1 MKTSTF
7 NLIVIVI
14 AAVTGYLIYEFALPK
29 FLQDGGPLVALLMAL
44 IIMLVAFVFERVF
57 SLRKAQGKGQL
68 PNFLK
73 NIQQA
78 VNSGDIDAALAACDK
93 QRGSMANVIRTGLE
107 RYKTLV
113 ESGDVKVQK
122 EMMENIQR
130 SIEEATMLEVPM
142 LERNLVSMS
151 TIASIGTMVGL
162 LGTVIGMIRAFDAMA
177 KAGGTPDAI
186 QLSRGIS
193 EALVNTAGGLVAGI
207 GGIVAYNFFVTKIDN
222 FTYMIDEASYSI
234 IQSLASKVPSKSR

>member
-7 NLIVIVI
+7 NMIVLVV
-14 AAVTGYLIYEFALPK
+14 AAVAGYAIFEYALPK
-29 FLQDGGPLVALLMAL
+29 FLQDGGPLVALLIAL

-73 NIQQA
+73 NVQQA
-78 VNSGDIDAALAACDK
+78 VNSGDIEAALAACDK

-122 EMMENIQR
+122 EMNESIQR

-162 LGTVIGMIRAFDAMA
+162 LGTVIGMIRSFNAMA
-177 KAGGTPDAI
+177 KAGGQPDAI
-186 QLSRGIS
+186 QLSLGIS
-193 EALVNTAGGLVAGI
+193 EALINTAGGLLAGI

>member
-7 NLIVIVI
+7 NTIVIVV
-14 AAVTGYLIYEFALPK
+14 AAVAGWVIFEFALPK
-29 FLQDGGPLVALLMAL
+29 FIKDGGYLVISLVAL

-57 SLRKAQGKGQL
+57 SLRKAQGKGSV
-68 PNFLK
+68 PKFLM
-73 NIQQA
+73 NVQQA
-78 VNSGDIDAALAACDK
+78 VNSGDIEGALAACDN

-107 RYKTLV
+107 RYQVLTQSS
-113 ESGDVKVQK
+113 EVKAQR
-122 EMMENIQR
+122 EMMESIQR

-162 LGTVIGMIRAFDAMA
+162 LGTVVGMIKSFEAMSRAGA
-177 KAGGTPDAI
+177 PDAV
-186 QLSRGIS
+186 QLALGIS
-193 EALVNTAGGLVAGI
+193 EALINTAGGLVAGI
-207 GGIVAYNFFVTKIDN
+207 GGIIAYNFFVTKIDN

-234 IQSLASKVPSKSR
+234 IQSLTSRIPSKSK

>member
-7 NLIVIVI
+7 NMIVLVV
-14 AAVTGYLIYEFALPK
+14 AAVAGYAIFEYALPK
-29 FLQDGGPLVALLMAL
+29 FLQDGGPLVALLIAL

-73 NIQQA
+73 NVQQA
-78 VNSGDIDAALAACDK
+78 VNTGDIEAALAACDK

-107 RYKTLV
+107 RYKTLI
-113 ESGDVKVQK
+113 ESGDVKAQK

-130 SIEEATMLEVPM
+130 AIEEATMLEVPM
-142 LERNLVSMS
+142 LEKNLVSMS

-162 LGTVIGMIRAFDAMA
+162 LGTVVGMIRAFQAMA
-177 KAGGTPDAI
+177 KAGGQPDAI
-186 QLSRGIS
+186 QLSLGIS
-193 EALVNTAGGLVAGI
+193 EALINTAGGLIAGI
-207 GGIVAYNFFVTKIDN
+207 GGIVSYNFFVTKIDN

-234 IQSLASKVPSKSR
+234 IQSLASKVPSKSK

>member
-7 NLIVIVI
+7 NMIVLVV
-14 AAVTGYLIYEFALPK
+14 AAVAGYAIFEYALPK
-29 FLQDGGPLVALLMAL
+29 FLQDGGPLVALLIAL

-73 NIQQA
+73 NVQQA
-78 VNSGDIDAALAACDK
+78 VNTGDIEAALAACDK

-162 LGTVIGMIRAFDAMA
+162 LGTVVGMIRAFQAMA
-177 KAGGTPDAI
+177 KAGGQPDAI
-186 QLSRGIS
+186 QLSLGIS
-193 EALVNTAGGLVAGI
+193 EALINTAGGLIAGI
-207 GGIVAYNFFVTKIDN
+207 GGIVSYNFFVTKIDN

-234 IQSLASKVPSKSR
+234 IQSLASRVPSKSK